1 MPLLQSHNF
10 TLHGFFGTRILTR
23 GVLALDTLD
32 LRLEHLHTLR
42 RAHLGEEE
50 RGNRQIR
57 MMSTR
62 HIIAMPKLCGTD
74 SFYGGGMVTGQP
86 IGTMIGSRMINN
98 AQAGFIIGA
107 VIMGF
112 RIRGA

>member
-1 MPLLQSHNF
+1 
-10 TLHGFFGTRILTR
+10 
-23 GVLALDTLD
+23 
-32 LRLEHLHTLR
+32 
-42 RAHLGEEE
+42 
-50 RGNRQIR
+50 
-57 MMSTR
+57 
-62 HIIAMPKLCGTD
+62 MPKLCGTD
-74 SFYGGGMVTGQP
+74 SFYGGRHGVTGQP

>member
-1 MPLLQSHNF
+1 
-10 TLHGFFGTRILTR
+10 
-23 GVLALDTLD
+23 
-32 LRLEHLHTLR
+32 
-42 RAHLGEEE
+42 
-50 RGNRQIR
+50 
-57 MMSTR
+57 
-62 HIIAMPKLCGTD
+62 MPKLCGTD

-86 IGTMIGSRMINN
+86 TMIGSRMINN

>member
-1 MPLLQSHNF
+1 
-10 TLHGFFGTRILTR
+10 
-23 GVLALDTLD
+23 
-32 LRLEHLHTLR
+32 
-42 RAHLGEEE
+42 
-50 RGNRQIR
+50 
-57 MMSTR
+57 
-62 HIIAMPKLCGTD
+62 MPKLCGTD

-86 IGTMIGSRMINN
+86 IMINN

>member
-1 MPLLQSHNF
+1 
-10 TLHGFFGTRILTR
+10 
-23 GVLALDTLD
+23 
-32 LRLEHLHTLR
+32 
-42 RAHLGEEE
+42 
-50 RGNRQIR
+50 
-57 MMSTR
+57 
-62 HIIAMPKLCGTD
+62 MPKLCGTD

-86 IGTMIGSRMINN
+86 IGTIGSRMINN

>member
-1 MPLLQSHNF
+1 MEAFLTTLSGYLWGLPLICTAVF
-10 TLHGFFGTRILTR
+10 TGIYFTVGSRFFQFRKFGLIMKNTFSQAFKKSEKKEKGILTPFQAIC
-23 GVLALDTLD
+23 VALA
-32 LRLEHLHTLR
+32 
-42 RAHLGEEE
+42 
-50 RGNRQIR
+50 
-57 MMSTR
+57 
-62 HIIAMPKLCGTD
+62 GT
-74 SFYGGGMVTGQP
+74 